1 MKKFTKG
8 CLWTALILVI
18 VGFVITCVCGV
29 LGGFRQLRQLEDAD
43 GILYNPGG
51 VFWRGSRDVGEDWSR
66 QGYTRLL
73 EGEENAAFSVP
84 GSRLD
89 LEVAD
94 CNLYLEESEDDRIQL
109 YVEGDELR
117 YYYMIDGET
126 LRIRNEGFLLWG
138 NHSWSDDI
146 HIRIPKGY
154 RFEEIGLTL
163 GEGICRAPALQAGEI
178 ILEIGAGV
186 CEVTEMTADQADISV
201 GAGQVNIED
210 MTVETTEIVAGAG
223 QIDIG
228 RLTAETAE
236 AEVGVGQFSVEK
248 ILASRLLDLE
258 VGMGSAEV
266 GGTITGNLSLECDM
280 GETQM
285 HLTGSEDDHSYDVEC
300 GMGEVTI
307 GSNGHGG
314 FAAKRT
320 WNDGKKS
327 CFEVNCNMGNV
338 TITFEE

>member
-18 VGFVITCVCGV
+18 VGLVMICVCGV

-43 GILYNPGG
+43 RILHNPGG
-51 VFWRGSRDVGEDWSR
+51 IFWRGSRDVGEDWSK
-66 QGYTRLL
+66 QGYTQLL
-73 EGEENAAFSVP
+73 AGEENAAFSVP
-84 GSRLD
+84 SSRLD
-89 LEVAD
+89 LDVAD

-117 YYYMIDGET
+117 YYWMTDGDT
-126 LRIRNEGFLLWG
+126 LCIRNEGFLLWG
-138 NHSWSDDI
+138 NHKLSDDI

-154 RFEEIGLTL
+154 RFEKIELDL
-163 GEGICRAPALQAGEI
+163 GAGVCRAPALQAGEI
-178 ILEIGAGV
+178 LLEIGAGV
-186 CEVTEMTADQADISV
+186 CAVTEMTADQAYISV

-210 MTVETTEIVAGAG
+210 MTVERAEIVAGAG

-228 RLTAETAE
+228 RLHAETAE
-236 AEVGVGQFSVEK
+236 AEVGAGRLSVEEISVSK
-248 ILASRLLDLE
+248 LFDLE
-258 VGMGSAEV
+258 ISMGSAEV

-314 FAAKRT
+314 FASKRS
-320 WNDGKKS
+320 WNDGKNS
-327 CFEVNCNMGNV
+327 CFEVNCNMGDV